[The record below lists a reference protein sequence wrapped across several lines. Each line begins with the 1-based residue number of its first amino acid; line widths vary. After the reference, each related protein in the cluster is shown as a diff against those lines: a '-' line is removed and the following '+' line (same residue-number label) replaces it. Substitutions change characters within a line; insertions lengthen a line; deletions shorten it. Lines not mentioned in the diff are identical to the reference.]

1 MHNLLFKTGQ
11 AQRGVAMVEFAITLP
26 LLLLLL
32 LAIGEFGRMLYH
44 YNNLL
49 QANRDAVRYVA
60 KAAWDNDLGR
70 FEIDPAAAEPECNK
84 AVEPVCKKLLE
95 VTKNLAVYGVP
106 TPQPGKE
113 VVPGLAT
120 DDVTVI
126 PEPGNPDHVRV
137 TTRYVFQPVIGNSL
151 PALIGDA
158 IPLNITLVA
167 TTVMR
172 GL

>member
-1 MHNLLFKTGQ
+1 MHSHSFKPGQ

-32 LAIGEFGRMLYH
+32 LAIAEFGRMLYH

-49 QANRDAVRYVA
+49 QANRDAVRYLA
-60 KAAWDNDLGR
+60 GEAWNGNLGQV
-70 FEIDPAAAEPECNK
+70 EIDP
-84 AVEPVCKKLLE
+84 VLE
-95 VTKNLAVYGVP
+95 ARTKNLAVYGVP
-106 TPQPGKE
+106 VPQPGNE
-113 VVPGLAT
+113 VVPGLTT
-120 DDVTVI
+120 DDVTVG
-126 PEPGNPDHVRV
+126 PVAVGSDHVQV
-137 TTRYVFQPVIGNSL
+137 STSYVFQPVIGSGL

-158 IPLNITLVA
+158 IPLNFPLVA

>member
-1 MHNLLFKTGQ
+1 MHSHSFKPGQ

-32 LAIGEFGRMLYH
+32 LAIAEFGRMLYH

-49 QANRDAVRYVA
+49 QANRDAVRYLA
-60 KAAWDNDLGR
+60 GEAWNGNLGQV
-70 FEIDPAAAEPECNK
+70 EIDPVQEAI
-84 AVEPVCKKLLE
+84 
-95 VTKNLAVYGVP
+95 TKNLAVYGVP
-106 TPQPGKE
+106 TPQPGNE
-113 VVPGLAT
+113 VVPGLT
-120 DDVTVI
+120 TGEVSVSTV
-126 PEPGNPDHVRV
+126 GSDHVQV
-137 TTRYVFQPVIGNSL
+137 SISYVFRPVIGNSL

-158 IPLNITLVA
+158 IPLNISLVA

>member
-1 MHNLLFKTGQ
+1 MHSHSFKPGQ
-11 AQRGVAMVEFAITLP
+11 TQRGVAMVEFAITLP

-49 QANRDAVRYVA
+49 QANRDAVRYLA
-60 KAAWDNDLGR
+60 GEAWNGSLGQVV
-70 FEIDPAAAEPECNK
+70 IDPV
-84 AVEPVCKKLLE
+84 VEAI
-95 VTKNLAVYGVP
+95 TKNLAVYGVP
-106 TPQPGKE
+106 TPQLGNE
-113 VVPGLAT
+113 VVPGLT
-120 DDVTVI
+120 TGDVTV
-126 PEPGNPDHVRV
+126 GAVGSDHVQVRV
-137 TTRYVFQPVIGNSL
+137 SYVFRPVIGNSL

-158 IPLNITLVA
+158 IPLNIPLVA

>member
-1 MHNLLFKTGQ
+1 MHSHSFKPGQ

-32 LAIGEFGRMLYH
+32 LAIAEFGRMLYH

-49 QANRDAVRYVA
+49 QANRDAVRYLA
-60 KAAWDNDLGR
+60 GEAWNGNLGQV
-70 FEIDPAAAEPECNK
+70 EIDP
-84 AVEPVCKKLLE
+84 VLE
-95 VTKNLAVYGVP
+95 AITKNLAVYGVP
-106 TPQPGKE
+106 TPQPGNE
-113 VVPGLAT
+113 VVPGLT
-120 DDVTVI
+120 TGEVTV
-126 PEPGNPDHVRV
+126 GTVGSDHVQV
-137 TTRYVFQPVIGNSL
+137 SISYVFRPVIGNSL

-158 IPLNITLVA
+158 IPLNISLVA

>member
-1 MHNLLFKTGQ
+1 MHSHLFKPGQ

-32 LAIGEFGRMLYH
+32 LAIAEFGRMLYH

-49 QANRDAVRYVA
+49 QANRDAVRYLA
-60 KAAWDNDLGR
+60 GKSWNTTLGQVV
-70 FEIDPAAAEPECNK
+70 IDAGLSAT
-84 AVEPVCKKLLE
+84 
-95 VTKNLAVYGVP
+95 TKNLAVYGVP
-106 TPQPGKE
+106 VAQPGNE
-113 VVPGLAT
+113 VVPGLSTA
-120 DDVTVI
+120 DVTVGTVG
-126 PEPGNPDHVRV
+126 PQHVEV
-137 TTRYVFQPVIGNSL
+137 SISYVFRPVIGNGL

-158 IPLNITLVA
+158 IPLNFPLVA

>member
-1 MHNLLFKTGQ
+1 MHNLSFKPGQ

-32 LAIGEFGRMLYH
+32 LAFAEFGRMLYH

-60 KAAWDNDLGR
+60 KAAWDNDLGK
-70 FEIDPAAAEPECNK
+70 FEIDPAVEAERKN
-84 AVEPVCKKLLE
+84 LD
-95 VTKNLAVYGVP
+95 VTKSLAVYGVP

-113 VVPGLAT
+113 VVPGLTT

-126 PEPGNPDHVRV
+126 LEPGDTEHVRV

-158 IPLNITLVA
+158 IPLNIPLVA

>member
-1 MHNLLFKTGQ
+1 MRSHSFKPGQ

-32 LAIGEFGRMLYH
+32 LAIAEFGRMLYH

-49 QANRDAVRYVA
+49 QANRDAVRYLA
-60 KAAWDNDLGR
+60 GEAWNGSLGQVV
-70 FEIDPAAAEPECNK
+70 IDP
-84 AVEPVCKKLLE
+84 VLDLR
-95 VTKNLAVYGVP
+95 TKNLAVYGVP
-106 TPQPGKE
+106 TPQPGNE
-113 VVPGLAT
+113 VVPGLT
-120 DDVTVI
+120 TGEVSVGTV
-126 PEPGNPDHVRV
+126 GSDHVQV
-137 TTRYVFQPVIGNSL
+137 SISYVFRPVIGNGL

-158 IPLNITLVA
+158 IPLNFPLVA